1 MTKQLKIG
9 EKDKINFVQPGEYL
23 HALQL
28 SEYKTNRIAILY
40 AEGEIVDGKGE
51 DGQVGGDSYLSLVR
65 KLRNDD
71 AVKAIVLRVNSPGGS
86 SLASEKIWR
95 ELSLAKSEGKTVVV
109 SMGDVAASGG
119 YYIACVADSIFALPN
134 TITGSIGVFAMIP
147 NMQGFMK
154 NKLGVTFDGVK
165 TSSYADAITI
175 TRPLTEAEK
184 KIMQQQVD
192 VIYADF
198 KTRVAEGRKK
208 SVTYIDSIAQGR
220 VWTGQRAL
228 GNGLVD
234 RLGGLDDAIRAAAA
248 KAGMKEY
255 AIREYPEP
263 RSPWD
268 QLFNSYNNISHLA
281 MEKELG
287 KETFALYSRLQ
298 QLKALSGK
306 VQARL
311 PFEFALR

>member
-1 MTKQLKIG
+1 
-9 EKDKINFVQPGEYL
+9 
-23 HALQL
+23 
-28 SEYKTNRIAILY
+28 
-40 AEGEIVDGKGE
+40 
-51 DGQVGGDSYLSLVR
+51 
-65 KLRNDD
+65 
-71 AVKAIVLRVNSPGGS
+71 
-86 SLASEKIWR
+86 
-95 ELSLAKSEGKTVVV
+95 
-109 SMGDVAASGG
+109 
-119 YYIACVADSIFALPN
+119 
-134 TITGSIGVFAMIP
+134 VFAMIP
-147 NMQGFMK
+147 NMQSFMK

-165 TSSYADAITI
+165 TSPYADAITI

-192 VIYADF
+192 AIYADF
-198 KTRVAEGRKK
+198 KGRVAEGRKK

-234 RLGGLDDAIRAAAA
+234 RLGGLDDAIHAAAA
-248 KAGMKEY
+248 KAGLKEY

-268 QLFNSYNNISHLA
+268 QLFNSYNNISHVA

>member
-1 MTKQLKIG
+1 
-9 EKDKINFVQPGEYL
+9 
-23 HALQL
+23 

-154 NKLGVTFDGVK
+154 NKLGITFDGVK
-165 TSSYADAITI
+165 TSPYADAITI

-248 KAGMKEY
+248 KAGLKEY

-268 QLFNSYNNISHLA
+268 QLFNSYNNISHVA

-311 PFEFALR
+311 PFEFAWR